1 MHSAPH
7 RTNSDFQLRYFIAN
21 SCHTADAAWCIM
33 YEQRVD
39 MRSKVIVTKAQLIR
53 REAERI
59 KIERKLNSDDPYEQ
73 MMGKADLLE
82 WEGSFGA
89 LEIALKAA
97 EDELATI
104 EQIMAELEPKRKYGH
119 LSVLEAASLSQKD
132 EWLEEFKHR
141 CENYLVSIGTI
152 PEDQLAAMRKHP
164 DFQEQIVPFVKQLA
178 YKINEGQDKLQI
190 LTNKVLLLNG

>member
-1 MHSAPH
+1 
-7 RTNSDFQLRYFIAN
+7 
-21 SCHTADAAWCIM
+21 
-33 YEQRVD
+33 